1 LKIFQ
6 QEFRSHNKNCPAMSP
21 HISPAENSPSEKE
34 IDLHDIFGIIT
45 SRINLIIFLTLFG
58 AFIGWLSTFG
68 VPQLFNSTSTL
79 NVEAFKQEGKYPEF
93 TSEVI
98 VSLINNSQEFKE
110 LTQDSRFGDFSKI
123 TPSVNAK
130 DRFLII
136 TASASTPS
144 KAAELNEKVLE
155 TVYRLTAA
163 QGTKATQLGSMIESE
178 KNRLAQISQTL
189 LDVDKS
195 ESTQS
200 EIDVR
205 LINNLL
211 NYKLERELSIA
222 RLQDDL
228 EGVTENNIIQAPSVP
243 THPAPGNE
251 KLKIAIYAGIGL
263 FIALFYIF
271 LQFFMKS
278 RQNISRNK

>member
-1 LKIFQ
+1 M
-6 QEFRSHNKNCPAMSP
+6 PP
-21 HISPAENSPSEKE
+21 HISPEENSLSEKE
-34 IDLHDIFGIIT
+34 IDLHDILKIIT
-45 SRINLIIFLTLFG
+45 ARINSIVLLTLLG
-58 AFIGWLSTFG
+58 AFIGWLSTFSI
-68 VPQLFNSTSTL
+68 PPLFNSASIL
-79 NVEAFKQEGKYPEF
+79 NVEASKQDGKYPKF

-98 VSLINNSQEFKE
+98 FSLINNSQEFKE
-110 LTQDSRFGDFSKI
+110 LTQGGRFGDFAII
-123 TPSVNAK
+123 TPSVSAK
-130 DRFLII
+130 DRLLII

-144 KAAELNEKVLE
+144 KAVELNEKVLE

-163 QGTKATQLGSMIESE
+163 KGTKAAQLGSMIESE

-200 EIDVR
+200 GIDVR
-205 LINNLL
+205 LVNNLL

-263 FIALFYIF
+263 FIALFYIL